1 MKKINYKKLKIN
13 HLLKVLTILIIGFSV
28 GTFFSFKKYN
38 IQEAQ
43 IEAKSKTVQESYE
56 LKNLQDITRIEG
68 IGVYD
73 GYAYFIFRKKNENI
87 LGKISVSKAVEVK

>member
-1 MKKINYKKLKIN
+1 MKKINYKNLKISN
-13 HLLKVLTILIIGFSV
+13 FLKVLSVLIIAICL
-28 GTFFSFKKYN
+28 GTLFSFKMFHA
-38 IQEAQ
+38 AQ
-43 IEAKSKTVQESYE
+43 IETKSKTVQELYE

-87 LGKISVSKAVEVK
+87 LGKISISKAVEVK

>member
-1 MKKINYKKLKIN
+1 MKKINYKKLKISN
-13 HLLKVLTILIIGFSV
+13 LLKVLTVLIIAICL
-28 GTFFSFKKYN
+28 GTLFSFKMF
-38 IQEAQ
+38 QAAQ

-73 GYAYFIFRKKNENI
+73 GYAYFIFRKRNENI

>member
-1 MKKINYKKLKIN
+1 MKKSNYRKIRIGN
-13 HLLKVLTILIIGFSV
+13 LFKVLSVLIIAICL
-28 GTFFSFKKYN
+28 GTLFSFKKFH
-38 IQEAQ
+38 ADQ
-43 IEAKSKTVQESYE
+43 IEAKSKTVQELYE

-87 LGKISVSKAVEVK
+87 LGKISISKAVEVK